1 MWQSGSK
8 VMHRK
13 WWIIVLAT
21 ALIVTSAGLWAGQE
35 APAAPEAA
43 KPAATESSSTNK
55 GKHSHANDLL
65 IRGTVFDNRGL
76 SLSGT
81 KLRIRRAGEKKGH
94 WETQSNSRGEFA
106 IRVPQGAEYEVAA
119 EAKGFAAQSQS
130 INGKSGIAEEKVIF
144 HMEPAGGGKR

>member
-1 MWQSGSK
+1 
-8 VMHRK
+8 MHRR

-21 ALIVTSAGLWAGQE
+21 ALMALPQGCRRGQE

-43 KPAATESSSTNK
+43 KPAATESSSTSK

-81 KLRIRRAGEKKGH
+81 KLRIRKAGEKKSH
-94 WETQSNSRGEFA
+94 WETQTNSRGEFA
-106 IRVPQGAEYEVAA
+106 IRVPQGSEYEVAA
-119 EAKGFAAQSQS
+119 EAKGFATQSHA
-130 INGKSGIAEEKVIF
+130 INGKSGIGEEKVIF